1 MKVSRDKIESVIR
14 KRYAGDSIV
23 TERQIEGMIAKVQ
36 DVLDVT
42 ESMAGW
48 SAAEIHGIASA
59 ACQAQIYEESG
70 DRRMKR

>member
-1 MKVSRDKIESVIR
+1 MKVSRDKIESIIR

-36 DVLDVT
+36 EVLDVT

-59 ACQAQIYEESG
+59 ACQVQIYEESG

>member
-1 MKVSRDKIESVIR
+1 MRVSRDKIESIIR
-14 KRYAGDSIV
+14 KRYVGDSIV

-42 ESMAGW
+42 EAMAGW
-48 SAAEIHGIASA
+48 SAAEIHAVASA

-70 DRRMKR
+70 DRRLKR

>member
-1 MKVSRDKIESVIR
+1 MKVSRENIESVVR
-14 KRYAGDSIV
+14 NRYSGSAH

-70 DRRMKR
+70 GRRMKR